1 MPSPKIFL
9 SSTCYDLG
17 VVREQLR
24 SFFLRQGYDPIL
36 SEYSD
41 VLYDPRTHTHTSCIQ
56 EVPNADIV
64 VVLIG
69 SRFGG
74 KVIPEAL
81 NSVDME
87 NLVKSSFDVTILQDP
102 EKLSI
107 TQLEVLKAIDATVPV
122 FAFVEEK
129 VMHDHFVY
137 QKNKDLAEKI
147 KFPSIEK
154 PESARYIF
162 EFITFLQ
169 HRNKGNSVISFGK
182 IDDIEQHL
190 LKQWGSLFQRLLR
203 EQREHTHEARKMFTI
218 SEQIE
223 DIKTAI
229 ISTIG
234 NAQSRDVARS
244 VIKYR
249 RLLDFLS
256 GLSFPDLNVVTEG
269 TCGFEELLN
278 VAGIVKV
285 RGIPDSRTTL
295 GRAALIKADGTFYE
309 MRLPQEFLSRIAI
322 DWVNFTALSPDVRK
336 IVFEAISDMGMGRMT
351 PGALRY
357 KSERFDEY
365 FAEKLEKENSQEISL
380 EDLLRDDP
388 PDDKS
393 KQWGASVI
401 PGSDVTCA

>member
-17 VVREQLR
+17 MVREQLR
-24 SFFLRQGYDPIL
+24 SFFLRLGYDPIL

-74 KVIPEAL
+74 RAVPEAL
-81 NSVDME
+81 NAVDIE
-87 NLVKSSFDVTILQDP
+87 NLVKASFDIAVLHEP

-107 TQLEVLKAIDATVPV
+107 TQLEVLKAIDASVPV
-122 FAFVEEK
+122 FAFVDEK

-137 QKNKDLAEKI
+137 QKNKDIADKI

-154 PESARYIF
+154 TESAKYIF
-162 EFITFLQ
+162 EFINFLHQ
-169 HRNKGNSVISFGK
+169 RNKGNSVISFGR
-182 IDDIEQHL
+182 IEDIETHL
-190 LKQWGSLFQRLLR
+190 LKQWGALFQKLLK
-203 EQREHTHEARKMFTI
+203 EQRDRAHEARKFFTI

-229 ISTIG
+229 ISTIS

-249 RLLDFLS
+249 RLSDFLS
-256 GLSFPDLNVVTEG
+256 GLSFPDFSIVTEG
-269 TCGFEELLN
+269 TCSFEELLN
-278 VAGIVKV
+278 NASVVKV
-285 RGIPDSRTTL
+285 RDIPTSRDSF
-295 GRAALIKADGTFYE
+295 GRAALIREDGTFYE
-309 MRLPQEFLSRIAI
+309 MRMSQEFLGRIAI
-322 DWVNFTALSPDVRK
+322 DWANFILLTPEVRR
-336 IVFEAISDMGMGRMT
+336 IVFEAISDMGRMGPIM
-351 PGALRY
+351 LRHR
-357 KSERFDEY
+357 SESFDQY
-365 FAEKLEKENSQEISL
+365 FAEQLAKEDSSEVSINE
-380 EDLLRDDP
+380 LLRDE
-388 PDDKS
+388 S
-393 KQWGASVI
+393 KQESEG
-401 PGSDVTCA
+401 

>member
-17 VVREQLR
+17 MVREQLR
-24 SFFLRQGYDPIL
+24 SFFLRLGYDPIL

-41 VLYDPRTHTHTSCIQ
+41 VLYDPRMHTHTSCIQ

-74 KVIPEAL
+74 RAVPEAL
-81 NSVDME
+81 GSIDIE
-87 NLVKSSFDVTILQDP
+87 NLVKSSFDVTVLMEP

-122 FAFVEEK
+122 FAFVDEK

-137 QKNKDLAEKI
+137 QKNKDIADKI

-162 EFITFLQ
+162 EFINFLHQ
-169 HRNKGNSVISFGK
+169 RNKGNSVVTFGR
-182 IDDIEQHL
+182 IEDIESHL
-190 LKQWGSLFQRLLR
+190 MKQWGALFQKLLR
-203 EQREHTHEARKMFTI
+203 EQRDHAHETRKLFTI

-249 RLLDFLS
+249 RLSDFLS
-256 GLSFPDLNVVTEG
+256 GLSFPNATVITEG
-269 TCGFEELLN
+269 TCGFEELLES
-278 VAGIVKV
+278 ADIVKV
-285 RGIPDSRTTL
+285 RDIPDPRMAF
-295 GRAALIKADGTFYE
+295 GRVALIKTDGTFYE
-309 MRLPQEFLSRIAI
+309 MRMSQEFLSRVAI
-322 DWVNFTALSPDVRK
+322 DWTNFVTLSPEVRR
-336 IVFEAISDMGMGRMT
+336 IVFEAISDMGRMG
-351 PGALRY
+351 PGLLRY
-357 KSERFDEY
+357 KLEKFDEY
-365 FAEKLEKENSQEISL
+365 FAERLDKDSPPEVSINE
-380 EDLLRDDP
+380 LLRDEP
-388 PDDKS
+388 A
-393 KQWGASVI
+393 QASE
-401 PGSDVTCA
+401 G

>member
-17 VVREQLR
+17 MVREQLR
-24 SFFLRQGYDPIL
+24 SFFLRLGYDPIL

-74 KVIPEAL
+74 RAVPETL
-81 NSVDME
+81 GSIDIE
-87 NLVKSSFDVTILQDP
+87 NLLKSSFDVTVLMEP

-122 FAFVEEK
+122 FAFVDEK

-137 QKNKDLAEKI
+137 QKNKDIADKI

-162 EFITFLQ
+162 EFISFLLQ
-169 HRNKGNSVISFGK
+169 RNKGNSVIPFGR
-182 IDDIEQHL
+182 IEDIENHL
-190 LKQWGSLFQRLLR
+190 LKQWGALFQKLLK
-203 EQREHTHEARKMFTI
+203 EQRDQVQETRKLFTI

-249 RLLDFLS
+249 RLSDFLS
-256 GLSFPDLNVVTEG
+256 GLSFPDFTIVTEG
-269 TCGFEELLN
+269 LCGFEELLET
-278 VAGIVKV
+278 AGVIKV
-285 RGIPDSRTTL
+285 RDIPDPRMSF
-295 GRAALIKADGTFYE
+295 GRVALIKTDGTFYE
-309 MRLPQEFLSRIAI
+309 MRMSQEFLSRISI
-322 DWVNFTALSPDVRK
+322 DWASFATLSPEVRK
-336 IVFEAISDMGMGRMT
+336 IVFEAISDMGRMG
-351 PGALRY
+351 PGLLRY
-357 KSERFDEY
+357 RPEQFDAY
-365 FAEKLEKENSQEISL
+365 FAERLDKDSSPELSINE
-380 EDLLRDDP
+380 LLRQEPVQEEKANPAVHTD
-388 PDDKS
+388 
-393 KQWGASVI
+393 A
-401 PGSDVTCA
+401 AR

>member
-17 VVREQLR
+17 MVREQLR
-24 SFFLRQGYDPIL
+24 SFFLRLGYDPVL

-41 VLYDPRTHTHTSCIQ
+41 ILYDPRTHTHTSCIQ

-74 KVIPEAL
+74 RAVPEAL
-81 NSVDME
+81 NSIDIE
-87 NLVKSSFDVTILQDP
+87 NLVKSSFDVTVLREP

-122 FAFVEEK
+122 FAFVDEK

-137 QKNKDLAEKI
+137 QKNKDIADKI

-154 PESARYIF
+154 PESARYVF
-162 EFITFLQ
+162 EFINFLHQ
-169 HRNKGNSVISFGK
+169 RNKGNSVVSFGR
-182 IDDIEQHL
+182 IEDIETHL
-190 LKQWGSLFQRLLR
+190 LKQWGALFQKLLK
-203 EQREHTHEARKMFTI
+203 EQRDHVQETRKLFTI

-234 NAQSRDVARS
+234 NAQSREVARS
-244 VIKYR
+244 VIRYR
-249 RLLDFLS
+249 RLSDFLS
-256 GLSFPDLNVVTEG
+256 GLGFPDFSIATEG

-278 VAGIVKV
+278 TAGIVKV
-285 RGIPDSRTTL
+285 RDIPDSRGSF
-295 GRAALIKADGTFYE
+295 GRAALIKADGSFYE
-309 MRLPQEFLSRIAI
+309 MRMSQEFLGRIAI
-322 DWVNFTALSPDVRK
+322 DWTSFISLAPEVRR
-336 IVFEAISDMGMGRMT
+336 IVFEAISDMGHMG
-351 PGALRY
+351 PGFLRY
-357 KSERFDEY
+357 RSENFDQY
-365 FAEKLEKENSQEISL
+365 FAEKLAIESSPEVSIGE
-380 EDLLRDDP
+380 LLRDEP
-388 PDDKS
+388 PKE
-393 KQWGASVI
+393 GE
-401 PGSDVTCA
+401 G

>member
-17 VVREQLR
+17 MVREQLR
-24 SFFLRQGYDPIL
+24 SFFLRLGYDPIL

-74 KVIPEAL
+74 RAVPETL
-81 NSVDME
+81 GSIDIE
-87 NLVKSSFDVTILQDP
+87 NLLKSSFDVTVLMEP

-122 FAFVEEK
+122 FAFVDEK

-137 QKNKDLAEKI
+137 QKNKDIADKI

-162 EFITFLQ
+162 EFISFLLQ
-169 HRNKGNSVISFGK
+169 RNKGNSVIPFGR
-182 IDDIEQHL
+182 IEDIENHL
-190 LKQWGSLFQRLLR
+190 LKQWGALFQKLLK
-203 EQREHTHEARKMFTI
+203 EQRDQVQETRKLFTI

-249 RLLDFLS
+249 RLSDFLS
-256 GLSFPDLNVVTEG
+256 GLSFPDFTIVTEG
-269 TCGFEELLN
+269 LCGFEELLET
-278 VAGIVKV
+278 AGVIKV
-285 RGIPDSRTTL
+285 RDIPDRQTSF
-295 GRAALIKADGTFYE
+295 GRVALIKTDGTFYE
-309 MRLPQEFLSRIAI
+309 MRMSQEFLSRIAI
-322 DWVNFTALSPDVRK
+322 DWASFSTLSPEVRK
-336 IVFEAISDMGMGRMT
+336 IVFEAISDMGRMG
-351 PGALRY
+351 PGLLRY
-357 KSERFDEY
+357 RQEQFDDY
-365 FAEKLEKENSQEISL
+365 FAERLDKDSPPELSINE
-380 EDLLRDDP
+380 LLREEPAQEHRANPAVHTD
-388 PDDKS
+388 
-393 KQWGASVI
+393 A
-401 PGSDVTCA
+401 AR

>member
-17 VVREQLR
+17 MVREQLR
-24 SFFLRQGYDPIL
+24 SFFLRLGYDPIL

-74 KVIPEAL
+74 RAVPEAL
-81 NSVDME
+81 GSVDIE
-87 NLVKSSFDVTILQDP
+87 NLLKCSFDVTALKEP

-122 FAFVEEK
+122 FAFVDEK

-137 QKNKDLAEKI
+137 QKNKDIADKI

-154 PESARYIF
+154 PESAKYIF
-162 EFITFLQ
+162 EFINFLHQ
-169 HRNKGNSVISFGK
+169 RNKGNSVVPFGR
-182 IDDIEQHL
+182 IEDIESHL
-190 LKQWGSLFQRLLR
+190 LKQWGALFQKLLK
-203 EQREHTHEARKMFTI
+203 EQRDQAHETRRMFTI

-234 NAQSRDVARS
+234 NAQTRDVARS

-249 RLLDFLS
+249 RLSDFLS
-256 GLSFPDLNVVTEG
+256 GLNFPDVTIVTEG
-269 TCGFEELLN
+269 TCGFEELLET
-278 VAGIVKV
+278 AGIVKV
-285 RGIPDSRTTL
+285 KEIPDQRTAF
-295 GRAALIKADGTFYE
+295 GRIALVKEDGSFYE
-309 MRLPQEFLSRIAI
+309 LRMSPEFLSRVAI
-322 DWVNFTALSPDVRK
+322 EWTNFVALAPEVRR
-336 IVFEAISDMGMGRMT
+336 IVFEAISDMGRMGPT
-351 PGALRY
+351 LLRY
-357 KSERFDEY
+357 RSERFEEY
-365 FAEKLEKENSQEISL
+365 FAEQLTKEEPAEVSINV
-380 EDLLRDDP
+380 LLQDGP
-388 PDDKS
+388 PPQS
-393 KQWGASVI
+393 EG
-401 PGSDVTCA
+401 

>member
-17 VVREQLR
+17 MVREQLR
-24 SFFLRQGYDPIL
+24 SFFLRLGYDPIL

-74 KVIPEAL
+74 RAVPETL
-81 NSVDME
+81 GSIDIE
-87 NLVKSSFDVTILQDP
+87 NLLKSSFDVTVLMEP

-122 FAFVEEK
+122 FAFVDEK

-137 QKNKDLAEKI
+137 QKNKDIADKI

-162 EFITFLQ
+162 EFISFLLQ
-169 HRNKGNSVISFGK
+169 RNKGNSVIPFGR
-182 IDDIEQHL
+182 IEDIENHL
-190 LKQWGSLFQRLLR
+190 LKQWGALFQKLLK
-203 EQREHTHEARKMFTI
+203 EQRDQVQETRKLFTI

-229 ISTIG
+229 ISTIS

-249 RLLDFLS
+249 RLSDFLS
-256 GLSFPDLNVVTEG
+256 GLSFPDFTIVTEG
-269 TCGFEELLN
+269 LCGFEELLET
-278 VAGIVKV
+278 AGVIKV
-285 RGIPDSRTTL
+285 RDIPDPRMSF
-295 GRAALIKADGTFYE
+295 GRVALIKTDGTFYE
-309 MRLPQEFLSRIAI
+309 MRMSQEFLSRIAM
-322 DWVNFTALSPDVRK
+322 DWASFATLSPEVRK
-336 IVFEAISDMGMGRMT
+336 IVFEAISDMGRMG
-351 PGALRY
+351 PGLLRY
-357 KSERFDEY
+357 RPEQFDDY
-365 FAEKLEKENSQEISL
+365 FAERLDKESSPELSINE
-380 EDLLRDDP
+380 LLREEP
-388 PDDKS
+388 A
-393 KQWGASVI
+393 Q
-401 PGSDVTCA
+401 DVKANPAVHTDAAR

>member
-17 VVREQLR
+17 MVREQLR
-24 SFFLRQGYDPIL
+24 SFFLRLGYDPIL

-74 KVIPEAL
+74 RAVPEAL
-81 NSVDME
+81 GSIDIE
-87 NLVKSSFDVTILQDP
+87 SLLKSSFDVTVLRDP

-122 FAFVEEK
+122 FAFVDEK
-129 VMHDHFVY
+129 VMHDHYVY
-137 QKNKDLAEKI
+137 QKNKDIADKI

-162 EFITFLQ
+162 EFINFLHQ
-169 HRNKGNSVISFGK
+169 RNKGNSVIPFGR
-182 IDDIEQHL
+182 IEDIETHL
-190 LKQWGSLFQRLLR
+190 LKQWGALFQKLLR
-203 EQREHTHEARKMFTI
+203 EQRDHTQETRKLFTI

-249 RLLDFLS
+249 RLSDFLS
-256 GLSFPDLNVVTEG
+256 GLSFPDFTIVTEG
-269 TCGFEELLN
+269 TCGFEELLET
-278 VAGIVKV
+278 AGVIKV
-285 RGIPDSRTTL
+285 RDIPDPRMAF
-295 GRAALIKADGTFYE
+295 GRVALIKEDGSFYE
-309 MRLPQEFLSRIAI
+309 MRMSQDFIGRVAM
-322 DWVNFTALSPDVRK
+322 DWANFVTLSPDIRR
-336 IVFEAISDMGMGRMT
+336 IVFEAISDMGRMG
-351 PGALRY
+351 PNLLRY
-357 KSERFDEY
+357 KSEKFDQY
-365 FAEKLEKENSQEISL
+365 FAEQLEKESPPEVSINE
-380 EDLLRDDP
+380 LLRDEP
-388 PDDKS
+388 A
-393 KQWGASVI
+393 QG
-401 PGSDVTCA
+401 GEG

>member
-17 VVREQLR
+17 MVREQLR
-24 SFFLRQGYDPIL
+24 SFFLRLGYAPIL

-74 KVIPEAL
+74 RAVPETL
-81 NSVDME
+81 GSIDIE
-87 NLVKSSFDVTILQDP
+87 NLIKSSFDVTVLLEP

-122 FAFVEEK
+122 FAFVDEK

-137 QKNKDLAEKI
+137 QKNKDIAEKI

-162 EFITFLQ
+162 EFISFLLQ
-169 HRNKGNSVISFGK
+169 RNKGNSVIPFGR
-182 IDDIEQHL
+182 IEDIENHL
-190 LKQWGSLFQRLLR
+190 LKQWGALFQKLLK
-203 EQREHTHEARKMFTI
+203 EQRDQVQEARKLFTI

-249 RLLDFLS
+249 RLSDFLS
-256 GLSFPDLNVVTEG
+256 GLSFPDFTIVTEG
-269 TCGFEELLN
+269 VCGFEELLET
-278 VAGIVKV
+278 AGVIEV
-285 RGIPDSRTTL
+285 RDIPDPRMSF
-295 GRAALIKADGTFYE
+295 GRVALIKTDGTFYE
-309 MRLPQEFLSRIAI
+309 MRMSQEFLSRISI
-322 DWVNFTALSPDVRK
+322 DWANFGTLSPEIRK
-336 IVFEAISDMGMGRMT
+336 IVFEAIFDMGRIG
-351 PGALRY
+351 PGLLRY
-357 KSERFDEY
+357 RPEQFNDY
-365 FAEKLEKENSQEISL
+365 FAERLHKDSSSE
-380 EDLLRDDP
+380 LRINEP
-388 PDDKS
+388 FIEESAQGVK
-393 KQWGASVI
+393 AS
-401 PGSDVTCA
+401 PAFHADAAR

>member
-17 VVREQLR
+17 IVREQLR
-24 SFFLRQGYDPIL
+24 SFFLRLGYDPIL

-74 KVIPEAL
+74 RVIPEAL
-81 NSVDME
+81 NSIDIE
-87 NLVKSSFDVTILQDP
+87 NLLKSSFDVTILQEP

-122 FAFVEEK
+122 FAFVDEK

-137 QKNKDLAEKI
+137 QKNKDIADKI

-162 EFITFLQ
+162 EFINFLHQ
-169 HRNKGNSVISFGK
+169 RNKGNSVIPFGR
-182 IDDIEQHL
+182 IEDIETHL
-190 LKQWGSLFQRLLR
+190 LKQWGSLFQKLLK
-203 EQREHTHEARKMFTI
+203 EQRDNSQETRKLFTI

-249 RLLDFLS
+249 RLSDFLS
-256 GLSFPDLNVVTEG
+256 GLNFPDFTIVTEA
-269 TCGFEELLN
+269 TCGFDELLN
-278 VAGIVKV
+278 TAGVVKV
-285 RGIPDSRTTL
+285 RDIPDSRGGTF
-295 GRAALIKADGTFYE
+295 GRAALIKSDGSFYE
-309 MRLPQEFLSRIAI
+309 MRMSQEFLSRIAI
-322 DWVNFTALSPDVRK
+322 DWTNFIALSSDVRR
-336 IVFEAISDMGMGRMT
+336 IVFEAISDMGRLG
-351 PGALRY
+351 PGLLRHRA
-357 KSERFDEY
+357 EPFDQY
-365 FAEKLEKENSQEISL
+365 FAEQLAKENTAEININ
-380 EDLLRDDP
+380 ELLREEP
-388 PDDKS
+388 PHEEE
-393 KQWGASVI
+393 G
-401 PGSDVTCA
+401 

>member
-17 VVREQLR
+17 MVREQLR
-24 SFFLRQGYDPIL
+24 SFFLRLGYDPIL

-41 VLYDPRTHTHTSCIQ
+41 VLYDPRTHTHTSCIR

-74 KVIPEAL
+74 RAVPETL
-81 NSVDME
+81 GSIDIE
-87 NLVKSSFDVTILQDP
+87 NLLKSSFDVTVLMEP

-122 FAFVEEK
+122 FAFVDEK

-137 QKNKDLAEKI
+137 QKNKDIADKI

-162 EFITFLQ
+162 EFISFLLQ
-169 HRNKGNSVISFGK
+169 RNKGNSVIPFGR
-182 IDDIEQHL
+182 IEDIENHL
-190 LKQWGSLFQRLLR
+190 LKQWGALFQKLLK
-203 EQREHTHEARKMFTI
+203 EQRDQVQETRKLFTI

-249 RLLDFLS
+249 RLSDFLS
-256 GLSFPDLNVVTEG
+256 GLSFPDFTIVTEG
-269 TCGFEELLN
+269 LCGFDELLET
-278 VAGIVKV
+278 AGVIKV
-285 RGIPDSRTTL
+285 RDIPDPRMSF
-295 GRAALIKADGTFYE
+295 GRVALIKTDGTFYE
-309 MRLPQEFLSRIAI
+309 MRMSQEFLSRISI
-322 DWVNFTALSPDVRK
+322 DWTSFATLSPEVRK
-336 IVFEAISDMGMGRMT
+336 IVFEAISDMGRMG
-351 PGALRY
+351 PGLLRY
-357 KSERFDEY
+357 RPEQFDDY
-365 FAEKLEKENSQEISL
+365 FAERLDKDSSPELSINE
-380 EDLLRDDP
+380 LLRQE
-388 PDDKS
+388 PDQEEKANPTVHTD
-393 KQWGASVI
+393 A
-401 PGSDVTCA
+401 AR

>member
-17 VVREQLR
+17 MVREQLR
-24 SFFLRQGYDPIL
+24 SFFLRLGYDPIL

-74 KVIPEAL
+74 RAVPETL
-81 NSVDME
+81 GSIDIE
-87 NLVKSSFDVTILQDP
+87 NLLKSSFDVTVLMEP

-122 FAFVEEK
+122 FAFVDEK

-137 QKNKDLAEKI
+137 QKNKDIADKI

-162 EFITFLQ
+162 EFISFLLQ
-169 HRNKGNSVISFGK
+169 RNKGNSVIPFGR
-182 IDDIEQHL
+182 IEDIESHL
-190 LKQWGSLFQRLLR
+190 LKQWGALFQKLLK
-203 EQREHTHEARKMFTI
+203 EQRDQIQETRKLFTI

-249 RLLDFLS
+249 RLSDFLS
-256 GLSFPDLNVVTEG
+256 GLSFPDFTIVTEG
-269 TCGFEELLN
+269 VCGFDELLET
-278 VAGIVKV
+278 AGVIKV
-285 RGIPDSRTTL
+285 RDIPDPRMSF
-295 GRAALIKADGTFYE
+295 GRVALIKTDGTFYE
-309 MRLPQEFLSRIAI
+309 MRMSQEFLSRISI
-322 DWVNFTALSPDVRK
+322 DWASFAKLSSEVRK
-336 IVFEAISDMGMGRMT
+336 IVFEAISDMGRMG
-351 PGALRY
+351 PGLLRY
-357 KSERFDEY
+357 RPEQFDDY
-365 FAEKLEKENSQEISL
+365 FAEQLDKKSSPEISIN
-380 EDLLRDDP
+380 ELLREEP
-388 PDDKS
+388 AQES
-393 KQWGASVI
+393 EG
-401 PGSDVTCA
+401 